1 MMAKMM
7 IFETNNK
14 QAGIDDNASN
24 EVKRLLKF
32 SLSRFEGA
40 VTRVKIR
47 FSDVNG
53 PKGGIDKR
61 CRISAKLRTG
71 GQVVVS
77 GEGEYYIEALSH
89 SLERLVR
96 SIRRKIEKRQS
107 YPVRFKRRFNQ
118 EHEGKSEMLTEQV
131 IRQYYTEGFKWDM
144 KPFV

>member
-1 MMAKMM
+1 MAMMM

-14 QAGIDDNASN
+14 QAQIDENASN
-24 EVKRLLKF
+24 EIKRLLKF

-47 FSDVNG
+47 FIDVNG

-77 GEGEYYIEALSH
+77 GEGEYYIEALGNC
-89 SLERLVR
+89 LERLVR
-96 SIRRKIEKRQS
+96 SIRRKIGKRQS
-107 YPVRFKRRFNQ
+107 YPIRFKRRFRQ
-118 EHEGKSEMLTEQV
+118 EYEGKSEMLTEQV
-131 IRQYYTEGFKWDM
+131 TRQYYTEGF
-144 KPFV
+144 

>member
-1 MMAKMM
+1 MAKMM

-14 QAGIDDNASN
+14 QAQIDENASN

-40 VTRVKIR
+40 VTRVRIR
-47 FSDVNG
+47 FFDVNG

-77 GEGEYYIEALSH
+77 GEGEYYIEALS
-89 SLERLVR
+89 SCLERLVR
-96 SIRRKIEKRQS
+96 SIRRKIGKRQS
-107 YPVRFKRRFNQ
+107 SPIRFNRRFNQ
-118 EHEGKSEMLTEQV
+118 EHEGKTEMLTEQFT
-131 IRQYYTEGFKWDM
+131 RQYYTEVF
-144 KPFV
+144 

>member
-1 MMAKMM
+1 MM

-14 QAGIDDNASN
+14 QAGIDDNDSN

-77 GEGEYYIEALSH
+77 GEGEYYIEALGNC
-89 SLERLVR
+89 LEILVR
-96 SIRRKIEKRQS
+96 SIRRKIGKGQS
-107 YPVRFKRRFNQ
+107 YPIRFKRRYNQ
-118 EHEGKSEMLTEQV
+118 EYKGKSEMLTEQAT
-131 IRQYYTEGFKWDM
+131 RRYYTEGF
-144 KPFV
+144 

>member
-1 MMAKMM
+1 M

-14 QAGIDDNASN
+14 QAQIDENYSN

-47 FSDVNG
+47 FIDVNG

-77 GEGEYYIEALSH
+77 GEGEYYIEALS
-89 SLERLVR
+89 SCLERLVR
-96 SIRRKIEKRQS
+96 SIRRKIGKRQS
-107 YPVRFKRRFNQ
+107 SPIRFNRRFNQ
-118 EHEGKSEMLTEQV
+118 EHEGKTEMLTEQFT
-131 IRQYYTEGFKWDM
+131 RQYYTEVF
-144 KPFV
+144 